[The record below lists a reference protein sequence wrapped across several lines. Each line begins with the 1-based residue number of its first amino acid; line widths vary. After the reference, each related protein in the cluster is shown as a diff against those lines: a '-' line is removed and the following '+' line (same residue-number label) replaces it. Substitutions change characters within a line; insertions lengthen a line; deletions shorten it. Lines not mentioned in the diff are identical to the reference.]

1 MDDPTI
7 LQWAADQ
14 RRLLVSRDARTIPAF
29 ADRRIKAGLVMPGAL
44 ILGPAMSLGSAI
56 DDLALIAAVTD
67 EQEWAD
73 RIVYLPLR

>member
-1 MDDPTI
+1 
-7 LQWAADQ
+7 
-14 RRLLVSRDARTIPAF
+14 
-29 ADRRIKAGLVMPGAL
+29 MPGAL
-44 ILGPAMSLGSAI
+44 ILGPAMSLGTAI